1 MNRHNG
7 LNTAIAFVAMI
18 AASSATFGVEQL
30 AAQSDEI
37 EKALSAAPARARDAT
52 TVIRWH
58 ADQSYEV
65 LREGEGPLVC
75 YDRSTEARRAPFDIQ
90 CTSMGNLDRVAQS
103 RQFRAEAADR
113 EAETVMIEAAEASD
127 TRIPPEYGSV
137 WFSLRGQDHA
147 RATLHMTVAVP
158 YATSENSGFPANG
171 RAGGLWIMDE
181 GTSTAHLMVPGR

>member
-1 MNRHNG
+1 LNRHHG
-7 LNTAIAFVAMI
+7 LHTAIAFIVML
-18 AASSATFGVEQL
+18 AAGSATFGVEQI
-30 AAQSDEI
+30 AAQSAEI

-58 ADQSYEV
+58 ADHSYEV
-65 LREGEGPLVC
+65 LREGDGPLVC
-75 YDRSTEARRAPFDIQ
+75 YDRSTEARRAAFDIQ

-113 EAETVMIEAAEASD
+113 EAETAMVEAAEASD
-127 TRIPPEYGSV
+127 SRIAPEYGSV
-137 WFSLRGQDHA
+137 WFSLRGQDQASA
-147 RATLHMTVAVP
+147 RLHMTVAVP
-158 YATSENSGFPANG
+158 YATAEGSGFPDHG